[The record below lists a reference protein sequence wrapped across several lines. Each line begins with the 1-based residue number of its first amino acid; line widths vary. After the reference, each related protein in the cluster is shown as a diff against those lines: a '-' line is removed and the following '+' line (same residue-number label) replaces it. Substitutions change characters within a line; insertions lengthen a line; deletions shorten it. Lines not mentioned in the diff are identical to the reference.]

1 LIFFRWEPR
10 ENLDN
15 CTEALDSFYSLV
27 KDANFDSKSDTDLK
41 LEKWKISIGEAYE
54 ASKKFDYEIYEKFIL
69 RRGLIEVGE
78 GYKIESVP
86 FANIASRQNS
96 ASSSK
101 G

>member
-1 LIFFRWEPR
+1 M
-10 ENLDN
+10 
-15 CTEALDSFYSLV
+15 DSFYSLV

-41 LEKWKISIGEAYE
+41 LEQWKISIREAYE

-86 FANIASRQNS
+86 FAPVASRQNS